1 MRHEFGAPEPGETA
15 TAMEDTLRFHTDAW
29 DLSVDLKAG
38 LAAIVIARAAA
49 MRRSPATSPVRSA
62 SHIVK

>member
-1 MRHEFGAPEPGETA
+1 MRHNPNEFGAPKPSETA

-29 DLSVDLKAG
+29 DLSVDLEAG
-38 LAAIVIARAAA
+38 FAA

-62 SHIVK
+62 SYIVK